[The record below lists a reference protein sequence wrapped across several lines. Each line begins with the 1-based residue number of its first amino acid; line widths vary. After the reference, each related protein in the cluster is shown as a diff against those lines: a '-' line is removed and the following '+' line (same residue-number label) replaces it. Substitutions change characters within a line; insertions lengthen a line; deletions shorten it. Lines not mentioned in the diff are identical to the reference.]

1 MKSTDFS
8 LAEFDVIR
16 QQVAAADP
24 EQCERFVDELQ
35 RAKRIFVSGAGRSL
49 LVMRM
54 FAMRLMQSNH
64 VTYMVGEVCTPSLRP
79 GDLLVTSSGRGSTAV
94 THDLVRKAKKNGGRA
109 ALVTGNP
116 NGTIAAD
123 ADFVLV
129 IPAMPP
135 VAPGDAPA
143 TAFMKTHQWGNFYET
158 ASLIVLDG
166 VIARIMEREGL
177 TDEVIMYNH
186 ANLE

>member
-1 MKSTDFS
+1 MRPIDFS
-8 LAEFDVIR
+8 LAELDAVRR
-16 QQVAAADP
+16 QAAATDP
-24 EQCERFVDELQ
+24 GQCERFIDELQ

-79 GDLLVTSSGRGSTAV
+79 GDLLVASSGRGSTAV

-116 NGTIAAD
+116 GGAIAPD

-129 IPAMPP
+129 IPPMPP
-135 VAPGDAPA
+135 AASDDPPA
-143 TAFMKTHQWGNFYET
+143 ALFMKKHQWGNFYET

-166 VIARIMEREGL
+166 IIAGIMEREGV
-177 TDEVIMYNH
+177 TDDVIMRNH